1 MDIIDD
7 VEKRFAISHRYS
19 LPNQFETNSQN
30 ENLFFLFLSHAQ
42 IPHILFSFKKR
53 EAKLGSLATESTYKK
68 KSLSTLFSA

>member
-7 VEKRFAISHRYS
+7 VEKRFASHRYS

-53 EAKLGSLATESTYKK
+53 EAKLGSLATEST
-68 KSLSTLFSA
+68 